1 MQQQNQVHLSAAD
14 ASFGGSSQPAA
25 QQGHHNTEQAQP
37 QQQQQH
43 QSSEESEHKP
53 AAPEP
58 AAQAE
63 QAAHCPTAAA
73 GPEARSED
81 EDEDDEFD
89 AELATWLTGKL
100 SRLQPGAELTAESIK
115 VLGRLLDDVTQRVLH
130 EARQV
135 SSSDAAEEMASTAAA
150 AGPSAGNAASGA
162 ASVPLH
168 ERRGRQQPQ
177 PASALTSLDIHKVR
191 GQRVGG

>member
-73 GPEARSED
+73 GPEARSEE